1 MEQERP
7 SAARGAEGFR
17 VAEAVNKAATRLAY
31 NANPRLL
38 PGPVP
43 PAGAAPSGRNTA
55 LLGCRAAAQTCLTV
69 GVTMVCE

>member
-1 MEQERP
+1 VEQERP
-7 SAARGAEGFR
+7 SAACGAEGFR

-43 PAGAAPSGRNTA
+43 PAGAAPSGRSC
-55 LLGCRAAAQTCLTV
+55 LAAGQQHRPV
-69 GVTMVCE
+69 SPWV